1 MNTFKDAA
9 YFPPNDATPSD
20 YFMVG
25 NYLAVGVTGSGTLGT
40 YTVCPGCPGVSRQ
53 VGLRQ
58 DKDGWDQGAATTTG
72 DFFMTEAVAAT
83 RSTQE
88 SNTQEL
94 FEWCIA
100 YRMTNFQPGQ
110 PWEYLCNNRDTSEQM
125 TGIQVEQESS
135 RSSKMLGLRY
145 KWVQAGAIQVDV
157 RYSFHTCSKLM
168 KIEAKITNL
177 HPDSHPL
184 GQMEAPAFMVMVN
197 ANQNRDPPGAAE
209 GSGTFNTV
217 DTIQGQSTLGNIY
230 SSVCSS
236 GADDLDATGLSLCLS
251 SMSANSYA
259 YRGLDKTAPGSG
271 AAAIFSNPR
280 GEGRPGVALEK
291 ITGFNTTVPQD
302 KYIALV
308 TYGPNLRQN
317 QQTGDLGMFLGA
329 GILSDV
335 KAPIEQRCE

>member
-1 MNTFKDAA
+1 
-9 YFPPNDATPSD
+9 
-20 YFMVG
+20 
-25 NYLAVGVTGSGTLGT
+25 
-40 YTVCPGCPGVSRQ
+40 
-53 VGLRQ
+53 
-58 DKDGWDQGAATTTG
+58 
-72 DFFMTEAVAAT
+72 MTK
-83 RSTQE
+83 
-88 SNTQEL
+88 
-94 FEWCIA
+94 
-100 YRMTNFQPGQ
+100 FQPGQ
-110 PWEYLCNNRDTSEQM
+110 PWVYLCNNREDTSDQM

-145 KWVQAGAIQVDV
+145 KWVKAGAIQVDV

-177 HPDSHPL
+177 HPESD

-217 DTIQGQSTLGNIY
+217 DTIQGQSTLGNTY

-271 AAAIFSNPR
+271 AAAIFNNPR

>member
-1 MNTFKDAA
+1 M
-9 YFPPNDATPSD
+9 
-20 YFMVG
+20 G
-25 NYLAVGVTGSGTLGT
+25 
-40 YTVCPGCPGVSRQ
+40 
-53 VGLRQ
+53 GLRQ

-72 DFFMTEAVAAT
+72 DFFMTKAVAAT

-88 SNTQEL
+88 SPAKEL

-100 YRMTNFQPGQ
+100 YRMTKFQPGQ
-110 PWEYLCNNRDTSEQM
+110 PWVYLCNNRDTSDQM

-177 HPDSHPL
+177 HPESD

-259 YRGLDKTAPGSG
+259 YRGLDDGPRKWSGSDLQQSQRGRTPRCRFG
-271 AAAIFSNPR
+271 ADHRLQHNCPAGQVHRLGHVRAKSATEPAD
-280 GEGRPGVALEK
+280 GRPRH
-291 ITGFNTTVPQD
+291 VPW
-302 KYIALV
+302 
-308 TYGPNLRQN
+308 R
-317 QQTGDLGMFLGA
+317 GD
-329 GILSDV
+329 
-335 KAPIEQRCE
+335 PERCEGAH

>member
-1 MNTFKDAA
+1 
-9 YFPPNDATPSD
+9 
-20 YFMVG
+20 
-25 NYLAVGVTGSGTLGT
+25 
-40 YTVCPGCPGVSRQ
+40 
-53 VGLRQ
+53 
-58 DKDGWDQGAATTTG
+58 
-72 DFFMTEAVAAT
+72 
-83 RSTQE
+83 
-88 SNTQEL
+88 
-94 FEWCIA
+94 
-100 YRMTNFQPGQ
+100 
-110 PWEYLCNNRDTSEQM
+110 M

-177 HPDSHPL
+177 STATM
-184 GQMEAPAFMVMVN
+184 QAPAFMIMVN
-197 ANQNRDPPGAAE
+197 ANKNRDPPGAAA
-209 GSGTFNTV
+209 GTGTYNTV
-217 DTIQGQSTLGNIY
+217 DTIRGQSTLGDTY

-236 GADDLDATGLSLCLS
+236 GADDPGAAGLSLCLS

-259 YRGLDKTAPGSG
+259 YRGLDKTASGSG
-271 AAAIFSNPR
+271 AAAIFSSPR